1 MSFLLDIKRN
11 LVAFKDKMTEQL
23 NRQMK
28 HTNDK
33 IQALNDDV
41 DEIKIKMQKE
51 VPAMRQDLKNIKQQN
66 FDIQNEIA

>member
-11 LVAFKDKMTEQL
+11 LVAFKDKMTDQL

-41 DEIKIKMQKE
+41 DEIKVKMQKE
-51 VPAMRQDLKNIKQQN
+51 VPAMRQDLKNIK
-66 FDIQNEIA
+66 